1 MFGTGV
7 GGSSYAGPPIEN
19 FVAGDT
25 IDLHSFSA
33 TGAAL
38 PYNPANGLLQITNG
52 SSQVATLDFQNS
64 TLGTGSPNFSFASD
78 GSGGIKITHT

>member
-1 MFGTGV
+1 LFGTGV

-64 TLGTGSPNFSFASD
+64 TLGTGSFSFASD
-78 GSGGIKITHT
+78 GGGGIKITHS